1 MKINTNLS
9 SLIVQSSLKSSTN
22 GLNTAIERMTTGFKI
37 NHAKDNA
44 ANYSINTKLSTKISG
59 YEVAE
64 DNASQALN
72 MVNTALGALSVMS
85 DYSSRLRSLSMQ
97 VQNGTYGNKSI
108 DAVNAEAVSII
119 NELYRTKN
127 NAEYNGISLFGGLEQ
142 PADIT
147 FPDGTT
153 EKKYEFMVE
162 VVHRDTSKMTSVSS
176 LDENVVTT
184 GGSYSV
190 SSVEEIE
197 KAFSM
202 IKNGTLK
209 STELVLA
216 NDVDYSGF
224 TGTHV
229 CANWVNFDGNGYVIS
244 NFSST
249 TVPAFFNYGST
260 IKNLGLENV
269 NIDVNVDCAGAFG
282 GQKLTNCYATGSIS
296 GKNSVGGLIG
306 NAKGVVIKDCYTD
319 VDVKG
324 WGIVGG
330 LIGYLDGNE
339 TFSIEN
345 CYSEGNISSMTGAG
359 GLIGGGG
366 LNAGVKGSLNNCV
379 STSGVTSSAKNG
391 TIGGLIGSF
400 SVSGTLNMTNCY
412 AVGEV
417 SSGTNSGG
425 LIGQFTIHNP
435 EKCSISNI
443 YYNMEST
450 GQNDTGKGVGLSSSE
465 LNKMVAK
472 GLLPDYGLDLP
483 LPDIYDT
490 SSRPLYSPAFITFQ
504 VGISGEDS
512 AGIYQDLSF
521 TIEGLKDLCYLGLD
535 DEKSLEK
542 IDEMIASIS
551 SKELE
556 LGALQNRLE
565 SVLEQV
571 GVAYDNLVSTQ
582 STIRDADIA
591 EESSAYIRNQILQQ
605 AATTLMATANQT
617 PAIALQLL

>member
-202 IKNGTLK
+202 IKNGTIK

-244 NFSST
+244 NFSAESS
-249 TVPAFFNYGST
+249 FFDGT
-260 IKNLGLENV
+260 AKVKNLGLENV
-269 NIDVNVDCAGAFG
+269 NISGNNDRASAFG
-282 GQKLTNCYATGSIS
+282 ANTLNNCYASGFVK
-296 GKNSVGGLIG
+296 GKNQVGGLVGFAKGCVIKDCYADVEVKGGHSVGGLIG
-306 NAKGVVIKDCYTD
+306 S
-319 VDVKG
+319 
-324 WGIVGG
+324 
-330 LIGYLDGNE
+330 LDGNE
-339 TFSIEN
+339 SFSIEN
-345 CYSEGNISSMTGAG
+345 CYTVGSILTNGGG
-359 GLIGGGG
+359 GLIGSAWLRGDR
-366 LNAGVKGSLNNCV
+366 NGVINNCV

-472 GLLPDYGLDLP
+472 GQLPDYGLDLP

-490 SSRPLYSPAFITFQ
+490 SSRPLYSPAFVTFQ

-582 STIRDADIA
+582 STIRDVDIA

-605 AATTLMATANQT
+605 ASATLLATANQT
-617 PAIALQLL
+617 PSIALQLL